1 MTSTGVHALGCFH
14 CHCDKHDRT
23 RRRKVDRAPRRTWE
37 EFKHTAVT
45 AMTEGTYTKQLRHRK
60 KMRGQNK
67 QYKISPSRVPAH
79 QALRVDIGAEVAVLI
94 TVTNTAILAMVANHQ
109 SLDVGC

>member
-1 MTSTGVHALGCFH
+1 
-14 CHCDKHDRT
+14 
-23 RRRKVDRAPRRTWE
+23 VDRAPRRTWE